1 MVVGANG
8 RSEGV
13 HRKLHQGRPANA
25 NRGAAEQPRGS
36 RHGRTPLS
44 PTVRG
49 YLFATPLVIVLAAAV
64 ILPALYNTGLAFF
77 KYDSL
82 RHAWQFIGTRNF
94 VNLMSR
100 DEFWN
105 SVSVTLIWV
114 TGNVSLQLV
123 VGMAVALA
131 LNAVSSF
138 RAFYSAVV
146 MVPWVSSFVIVAVVF
161 LWLYHPE
168 LGVLNDMLIRLGL
181 ISDPIAWL
189 ASPGM
194 AQFSLILAN
203 TWKFFPLVA
212 ITLFTGLQAIPHELV
227 EASTIDGASR
237 FETLRNIVLPL
248 MAPSI
253 ATAVLLSAIWAF
265 NAFTLAII
273 MTGGG
278 PLRATEVM
286 GLYIYKVAFDAFEFG
301 MAAAASFVLFVVI
314 LVITMA
320 YLRVADPAHGVRG

>member
-1 MVVGANG
+1 MRA
-8 RSEGV
+8 
-13 HRKLHQGRPANA
+13 
-25 NRGAAEQPRGS
+25 
-36 RHGRTPLS
+36 S
-44 PTVRG
+44 PTLRG
-49 YLFATPLVIVLAAAV
+49 YLFATPLVVVLAAAV

-77 KYDSL
+77 KYDAT
-82 RHAWQFIGTRNF
+82 RDAWRFVGTQNF
-94 VNLMSR
+94 TTLLAQ
-100 DEFWN
+100 DGFWN
-105 SVSVTLIWV
+105 AVSVTLLWV
-114 TGNVSLQLV
+114 AGNVALQLV
-123 VGMAVALA
+123 LGLAVALA
-131 LNAVSSF
+131 LNAVVSL

-168 LGVLNDMLIRLGL
+168 LGVLNDMLMRLGL
-181 ISDPIAWL
+181 ISQPIAWL

-212 ITLFTGLQAIPHELV
+212 ITLFAGLQTVPRELV
-227 EASTIDGASR
+227 EASTIDGANR
-237 FETLRNIVLPL
+237 LQMLRYIVIPL
-248 MAPSI
+248 LAPSI

-265 NAFTLAII
+265 NAFTLSII

-286 GLYIYKVAFDAFEFG
+286 GLYIFKIGFDSFDFG
-301 MAAAASFVLFVVI
+301 VAAAASMVLFVAI

-320 YLRVADPAHGVRG
+320 YLRVADPARGAKG

>member
-1 MVVGANG
+1 M
-8 RSEGV
+8 
-13 HRKLHQGRPANA
+13 K
-25 NRGAAEQPRGS
+25 
-36 RHGRTPLS
+36 
-44 PTVRG
+44 G
-49 YLFATPLVIVLAAAV
+49 YLFATPLVVVLAAAV

-77 KYDSL
+77 KYDAT
-82 RHAWQFIGTRNF
+82 RDAWRFVGTQNF
-94 VNLMSR
+94 TTLLAQ
-100 DEFWN
+100 DGFWN
-105 SVSVTLIWV
+105 AVSVTLLWV
-114 TGNVSLQLV
+114 AGNVALQLV
-123 VGMAVALA
+123 LGLAVALA
-131 LNAVSSF
+131 LNAVVSL

-168 LGVLNDMLIRLGL
+168 LGVLNDMLMRLGL
-181 ISDPIAWL
+181 ISQPIAWL

-212 ITLFTGLQAIPHELV
+212 ITLFAGLQTVPRELL
-227 EASTIDGASR
+227 EASTIDGANR
-237 FETLRNIVLPL
+237 LQMLRYIVIPL
-248 MAPSI
+248 LAPSI

-265 NAFTLAII
+265 NAFTLSII

-286 GLYIYKVAFDAFEFG
+286 GLYIFKVGFDTFDFG
-301 MAAAASFVLFVVI
+301 VAAAASLVLFVAI

-320 YLRVADPAHGVRG
+320 YLRVADPARGAKS

>member
-1 MVVGANG
+1 MRA
-8 RSEGV
+8 
-13 HRKLHQGRPANA
+13 
-25 NRGAAEQPRGS
+25 
-36 RHGRTPLS
+36 S
-44 PTVRG
+44 PTLRG
-49 YLFATPLVIVLAAAV
+49 YLFATPLVVVLAAAV

-77 KYDSL
+77 KYD
-82 RHAWQFIGTRNF
+82 ATRDTWRFVGPQNF
-94 VNLMSR
+94 TTLLAQDS
-100 DEFWN
+100 FWN
-105 SVSVTLIWV
+105 SVSVTLLWV
-114 TGNVSLQLV
+114 AGNVALQLAL
-123 VGMAVALA
+123 GLAVALA
-131 LNAVSSF
+131 LNAVVSL

-168 LGVLNDMLIRLGL
+168 LGVLNDMLMRLGL
-181 ISDPIAWL
+181 ISQPIAWL

-212 ITLFTGLQAIPHELV
+212 ITLFAGLQTVPRELL
-227 EASTIDGASR
+227 EASTIDGANR
-237 FETLRNIVLPL
+237 LQMLRYIVIPL
-248 MAPSI
+248 LAPSI

-265 NAFTLAII
+265 NAFTLSII

-286 GLYIYKVAFDAFEFG
+286 GLYIFKVGFDSFDFG
-301 MAAAASFVLFVVI
+301 VAAAASLVLFVAI

-320 YLRVADPAHGVRG
+320 YLRVADPARGAKG

>member
-1 MVVGANG
+1 MRA
-8 RSEGV
+8 
-13 HRKLHQGRPANA
+13 
-25 NRGAAEQPRGS
+25 
-36 RHGRTPLS
+36 S
-44 PTVRG
+44 PTLRG
-49 YLFATPLVIVLAAAV
+49 YLFATPLVVVLAAAV

-77 KYDSL
+77 KYDAT
-82 RHAWQFIGTRNF
+82 RDAWRFVGTQNF
-94 VNLMSR
+94 TTLLAQ
-100 DEFWN
+100 DGFWN
-105 SVSVTLIWV
+105 AVSVTLLWV
-114 TGNVSLQLV
+114 AGNVALQLV
-123 VGMAVALA
+123 LGLAVALA
-131 LNAVSSF
+131 LNAVVSL

-168 LGVLNDMLIRLGL
+168 LGVLNDMLMRLGL
-181 ISDPIAWL
+181 ISQPIAWL

-212 ITLFTGLQAIPHELV
+212 ITLFAGLQTVPRELV
-227 EASTIDGASR
+227 EASTIDGANR
-237 FETLRNIVLPL
+237 LQMLRYIVIPL
-248 MAPSI
+248 LAPSI

-265 NAFTLAII
+265 NAFTLSII

-286 GLYIYKVAFDAFEFG
+286 GLYIFKIGFDSFDFG
-301 MAAAASFVLFVVI
+301 VAAAASLVLFVAI

-320 YLRVADPAHGVRG
+320 YLRVADPARGAKG

>member
-1 MVVGANG
+1 M
-8 RSEGV
+8 
-13 HRKLHQGRPANA
+13 
-25 NRGAAEQPRGS
+25 AA
-36 RHGRTPLS
+36 S

-49 YLFATPLVIVLAAAV
+49 YLFATPLIVVLAAAV

-77 KYDSL
+77 
-82 RHAWQFIGTRNF
+82 RHDAVTDAWRFAGVRNF
-94 VNLMSR
+94 ERLFAQ
-100 DEFWN
+100 DAFWN
-105 SVSVTLIWV
+105 ATSVTLLWV
-114 TGNVSLQLV
+114 VGNVALQIV

-131 LNAVSSF
+131 LNAVLRL
-138 RAFYSAVV
+138 RAFYSGVV
-146 MVPWVSSFVIVAVVF
+146 MVPWVSSFVVVAVVF

-168 LGVLNDMLIRLGL
+168 LGVLNDLLLRLGL
-181 ISDPIAWL
+181 VDRPIAWL

-194 AQFSLILAN
+194 ALFSLTLAN

-212 ITLFTGLQAIPHELV
+212 ITLFTGLQAIPRDLL
-227 EASTIDGASR
+227 EASMVDGATRS
-237 FETLRNIVLPL
+237 ETLRHVVIPL

-286 GLYIYKVAFDAFEFG
+286 GLYIYKVAFDAFDFG
-301 MAAAASFVLFVVI
+301 MAAAASLLLFVVI
-314 LVITMA
+314 LVVTMV
-320 YLRVADPAHGVRG
+320 YLRVADPSRGARA

>member
-1 MVVGANG
+1 MKA
-8 RSEGV
+8 
-13 HRKLHQGRPANA
+13 
-25 NRGAAEQPRGS
+25 
-36 RHGRTPLS
+36 S
-44 PTVRG
+44 PTLRG
-49 YLFATPLVIVLAAAV
+49 YLFATPLVVVLAAAV

-77 KYDSL
+77 KYDAT
-82 RHAWQFIGTRNF
+82 RDAWRFVGTQNF
-94 VNLMSR
+94 TTLLAQ
-100 DEFWN
+100 DAFWN
-105 SVSVTLIWV
+105 AVSVTLLWV
-114 TGNVSLQLV
+114 AGNVALQLV
-123 VGMAVALA
+123 LGLAVALA
-131 LNAVSSF
+131 LNAVASL

-168 LGVLNDMLIRLGL
+168 LGVLNDMLMRLGL
-181 ISDPIAWL
+181 ISQPIAWL

-212 ITLFTGLQAIPHELV
+212 ITLFAGLQTVPRELL
-227 EASTIDGASR
+227 EASTIDGANR
-237 FETLRNIVLPL
+237 LQMLRYIVIPL
-248 MAPSI
+248 LAPSI

-265 NAFTLAII
+265 NAFTLSII

-286 GLYIYKVAFDAFEFG
+286 GLYIFKVGFDSFDFG
-301 MAAAASFVLFVVI
+301 VAAAASLVLFVAI

-320 YLRVADPAHGVRG
+320 YLRVADPARGAKG

>member
-1 MVVGANG
+1 M
-8 RSEGV
+8 
-13 HRKLHQGRPANA
+13 
-25 NRGAAEQPRGS
+25 AA
-36 RHGRTPLS
+36 S

-49 YLFATPLVIVLAAAV
+49 YLFATPLIVVLAAAV

-77 KYDSL
+77 
-82 RHAWQFIGTRNF
+82 RHDAMADAWRFAGLRNF
-94 VNLMSR
+94 ERLFAQ
-100 DEFWN
+100 DPFWN
-105 SVSVTLIWV
+105 AASVTLLWV
-114 TGNVSLQLV
+114 VGNVALQIV

-131 LNAVSSF
+131 LNAVLRL

-146 MVPWVSSFVIVAVVF
+146 MVPWVSSFVVVAVVF

-168 LGVLNDMLIRLGL
+168 LGVLNDLLLRLGL
-181 ISDPIAWL
+181 VDQPVGWL
-189 ASPGM
+189 ASPAM
-194 AQFSLILAN
+194 ALFSLTLAN

-212 ITLFTGLQAIPHELV
+212 ITLFTGCRRFHAPHRSV
-227 EASTIDGASR
+227 PRGRCDPVGD
-237 FETLRNIVLPL
+237 LRQVVVPM

-286 GLYIYKVAFDAFEFG
+286 GLYIYKVAFDAFDFG
-301 MAAAASFVLFVVI
+301 MAAAASLLLFAVI
-314 LVITMA
+314 LIVTMV
-320 YLRVADPAHGVRG
+320 YLRIADPARGARA